1 MAKRLYTAAQAA
13 AMLQD
18 DSSSS
23 SEGEEI
29 EESDSDWLPSADTDS
44 LSESDSESDISESD
58 DEQPT
63 SRGAIREER
72 YDSDTDTAPEEESEG
87 ESPVAITSH
96 ENVRGQRAARPRQSI
111 PARAAQLPYELSHP
125 QWSPSNME
133 VPTIP
138 PFTARSGILVDTAN
152 MQPIDLLS
160 LFMPETFLQYI
171 CEQTNIYAH
180 QRIGENP
187 TSHFAA
193 NWIPTSIPELKVFL
207 GLTFN
212 MGLCHKPEL
221 HHYWSKDPIHCMPIY
236 SATMPRRRYQ
246 MLLSCMHFV
255 NNDEQLP
262 SDDPAYDRLFK
273 LRPLVNHFNKTF
285 QETYIPSQQIAIDE
299 SLVPFHGRLGIKQYI
314 PSKRSRYGVK
324 LYKLCE
330 SGSGYTF
337 SFKIYEGKDS
347 LIEPAGCP
355 PYMGTSERIV
365 LDLLN
370 PLLHQGYH
378 LYVDNFYSSV
388 PLFKYLFSA
397 QTPACG
403 TVRANRKGLPP
414 QVLTKKLK
422 SGETYSNRNNELL
435 ALKFKDKR
443 DVFILTT
450 IHSEAT
456 TPVVSRR
463 VTVNKPVAIVDYNR
477 FMGAV
482 DLADQV
488 LAPYRIDRKR
498 KAWYKKVAL
507 YLMQVSIHNAF
518 LIYKKAGNGGTFLKF
533 QEQVITSL
541 IFQSGQPAMNPDLLV
556 SEDVIRLH
564 ARHFPAPL
572 PPTTSKQHPQKR
584 CKVCRRNGAR
594 RDTRYHCPQCPS
606 KAALCLVPCFEVYH
620 TVFRY

>member
-18 DSSSS
+18 DSSSSS

-324 LYKLCE
+324 LYKR
-330 SGSGYTF
+330 
-337 SFKIYEGKDS
+337 K
-347 LIEPAGCP
+347 
-355 PYMGTSERIV
+355 
-365 LDLLN
+365 
-370 PLLHQGYH
+370 H
-378 LYVDNFYSSV
+378 SV

-414 QVLTKKLK
+414 QVLTKKLT

-488 LAPYRIDRKR
+488 LAPYKIDRKR